1 MRSGLDAN
9 RLSVFLNVPFD
20 KDYEPL
26 FVGLISALAALGRTP
41 RSVLEVPEQ
50 GEGRLARI
58 FGLIRQCPVS
68 IHDLSR
74 VELPVRFNMPFELG
88 IAVALSRI
96 ERSHNFVL
104 LEAKRHRLQKTLSD
118 VNGIDP
124 GIHNAAVRGVI
135 SCVLSHLGKPQGNPD
150 AKRVASTHRQLWKII
165 PSLKA
170 IHGRT
175 NIYSR
180 SIFTELVEAAT
191 RLAKKEGL
199 VVS

>member
-1 MRSGLDAN
+1 MRSGREAN

-20 KDYEPL
+20 QDYEPL
-26 FVGLISALAALGRTP
+26 FVALISTLAALGRTP

-50 GEGRLARI
+50 GDGRLARI
-58 FGLIRQCPVS
+58 FGLMRRCSVS

-96 ERSHNFVL
+96 ERSHKFVL
-104 LEAKRHRLQKTLSD
+104 LEAKRHRLQRTLSD

-124 GIHNAAVRGVI
+124 GIHNAAVKGVI
-135 SCVLSHLGKPQGNPD
+135 SCVLSQLGEPHGNPD
-150 AKRVASTHRQLWKII
+150 AKTVASIHRELWKTI

>member
-1 MRSGLDAN
+1 MRSGREAN

-20 KDYEPL
+20 RDYEPL
-26 FVGLISALAALGRTP
+26 FVALIGALAALGRTP

-58 FGLIRQCPVS
+58 FGLMRRCPVS

-88 IAVALSRI
+88 IAFALSRL
-96 ERSHNFVL
+96 EPSHKFVL

-135 SCVLSHLGKPQGNPD
+135 SCVLSHLGKPRGNPD
-150 AKRVASTHRQLWKII
+150 AKTVASIHRQLWKIV

-175 NIYSR
+175 HIYSR
-180 SIFTELVEAAT
+180 SIFTELVESAT
-191 RLAKKEGL
+191 RLAKNEGL
-199 VVS
+199 VVD

>member
-96 ERSHNFVL
+96 ERSHKFVL